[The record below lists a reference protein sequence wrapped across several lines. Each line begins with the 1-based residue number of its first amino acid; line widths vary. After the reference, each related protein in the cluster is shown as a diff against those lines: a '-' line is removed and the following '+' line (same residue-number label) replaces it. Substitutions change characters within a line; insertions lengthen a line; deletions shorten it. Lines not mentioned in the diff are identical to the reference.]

1 MAYMDQKRKAQLAPA
16 IKAAMDKYKV
26 KGTIGVRNHMSL
38 VVNIRSGELDFI
50 GNYNSVMQEK
60 QAQQVTDR
68 GCLTINPYWYKE
80 HFTGRPRDFLGE
92 LFAAMNA
99 GNHDRSDI
107 MTDYFD
113 VGWYVDVN
121 IGNWEKPYKLEA

>member
-1 MAYMDQKRKAQLAPA
+1 MAYMDQQRKAQLAPA
-16 IKAAMDKYKV
+16 IKAALNKYKV
-26 KGTIGVRNHMSL
+26 KATIGVRNHMSL
-38 VVNIRSGELDFI
+38 VVNIRSGQLDFI
-50 GNYNSVMQEK
+50 GNYNAVMQDK
-60 QAQQVTDR
+60 QAQQVKD
-68 GCLTINPYWYKE
+68 CLTINPYWYRE
-80 HFTGRPRDFLGE
+80 HFTGDAVAFFNE

-121 IGNWEKPYKLEA
+121 IGNWQKPYQLETA